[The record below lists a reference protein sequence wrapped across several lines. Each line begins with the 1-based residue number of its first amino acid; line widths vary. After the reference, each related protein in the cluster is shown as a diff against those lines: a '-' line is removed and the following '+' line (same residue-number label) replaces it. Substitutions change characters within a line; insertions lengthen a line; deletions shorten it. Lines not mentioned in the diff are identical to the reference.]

1 MTTAHYTG
9 LNRQQGGSVSDLAHI
24 QQSVT
29 DILTTPKG
37 TRLMLR
43 DYGSDLPSLVDGT
56 LTPTLRLKVI
66 SAAYSAISRWE
77 PRITLKSVTAETA
90 QGRIVLTL
98 TAARRDNQAT
108 ITLTSSLATGGAQ

>member
-9 LNRQQGGSVSDLAHI
+9 LNRQQGGSISDLAHI

-43 DYGSDLPSLVDGT
+43 DYGSDLPALIDGP

-77 PRITLKSVTAETA
+77 TRITLKSVTAAAVE
-90 QGRIVLTL
+90 GRITLTL
-98 TAARRDNQAT
+98 AATRKDNQASV
-108 ITLTSSLATGGAQ
+108 TLTTPLSGKAAT